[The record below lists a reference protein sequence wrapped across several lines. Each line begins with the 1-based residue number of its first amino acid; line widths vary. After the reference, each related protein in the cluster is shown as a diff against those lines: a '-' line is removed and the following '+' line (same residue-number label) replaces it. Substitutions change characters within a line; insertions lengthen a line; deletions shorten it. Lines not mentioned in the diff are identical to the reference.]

1 MTKVQDV
8 TVHDVMEYIREQR
21 PDVTPMEL
29 QKYVYYAQAWHVTW
43 EGERLY
49 PERIEAW
56 KHGPVCRTAWSA
68 DRYGPRPAVKP
79 LPDHAREVVDA
90 VLSFY
95 GRLTATQLRAL
106 THNEAPW
113 VQARCGLPDDANS
126 DREIPVAEMRRF
138 YTRKSLLGEDIPKR
152 PLINEELPLH
162 DTLRIPDQ
170 QIERWREALDKLA
183 AR

>member
-1 MTKVQDV
+1 MTRVEDV
-8 TVHDVMEYIREQR
+8 TVHDVMEYLREQQ
-21 PDVTPMEL
+21 PHATPMEL
-29 QKYVYYAQAWHVTW
+29 QKLAYYAQAWHIAW
-43 EGERLY
+43 EGDRLF

-56 KHGPVCRTAWSA
+56 KHGPVCRAAWVA
-68 DRYGPRPAVKP
+68 DNYGPRPAVKP
-79 LPDHAREVVDA
+79 LSDRARQVVDA

-95 GRLTATQLRAL
+95 GQRSAAQLRAL

-126 DREIPVAEMRRF
+126 DAEIPVAEMRRC
-138 YTRKSLLGEDIPKR
+138 YTRKSILGDAVPER
-152 PLINEELPLH
+152 PLVEEEPAF
-162 DTLRIPDQ
+162 DEVLRIADQ